1 MQVAFLDLTRRDQEM
16 GSEFRSAID
25 AVLKSGQF
33 ISGPVVEGFEQAFA
47 DYIGVRHC
55 IATSNG
61 LDALRLILQ
70 AIGIGPGDEVLVPAQ
85 TFVATWLAV
94 SQLGGIPVAV
104 DVTSAGLLDPTQ
116 IAQRVSRRTRA
127 IIPVHLYGAPCD
139 MDLIHD
145 VLLGSGITVIEDAA
159 QAHGALYKGRKVGGL
174 GTAAAFSFYPTKNLG
189 ALGDA
194 GAITTDDDEL
204 AAVLR
209 SLRSYGLGHHKYDH
223 VRGGWNCRMDPIQ
236 AAVLQAQLNRL
247 DEWNLRRQ
255 EFAEIYDAALK
266 EILPSA
272 LHRVASLSSPG
283 SSHVNHLYVVAGAD
297 REQIRQGLA
306 TLGIQTDV
314 HYPSA
319 PYRLPMFLTSGTES
333 LEFVPM
339 PEADRLA
346 AHCVS
351 LPLNPWM
358 RTEEVEAVVRAVLL
372 TAPS

>member
-1 MQVAFLDLTRRDQEM
+1 MEVAFFDLTRRDQEM

-33 ISGPVVEGFEQAFA
+33 IAGPAVEDFEYAFA

-70 AIGIGPGDEVLVPAQ
+70 GIGIGPGDEVLVPAQ

-94 SQLGGIPVAV
+94 SQLGGVPVAV

-116 IAQRVSRRTRA
+116 IAQRVSNRTRA
-127 IIPVHLYGAPCD
+127 VIPVHLYGSPCD

-145 VLLGSGITVIEDAA
+145 VLHGSGIAVIEDAA
-159 QAHGALYKGRKVGGL
+159 QAHGALYKGRSVGGL

-209 SLRSYGLGHHKYDH
+209 SLRSYGAGQDKYDH

-236 AAVLQAQLNRL
+236 AAVLQTQLKRL
-247 DEWNLRRQ
+247 DEWNMRRQ
-255 EFAEIYDAALK
+255 EFAQVYDAALI
-266 EILPSA
+266 EIAPTA
-272 LHRVASLSSPG
+272 LHRVTSVSAPG
-283 SSHVNHLYVVAGAD
+283 SIPVNHLYVVAGAERD
-297 REQIRQGLA
+297 QFRQGLA

-319 PYRLPMFLTSGTES
+319 PYRLPIFSNRGSES
-333 LEFVPM
+333 PKLVRM
-339 PEADRLA
+339 PEADKLA
-346 AHCVS
+346 AQCVS
-351 LPLNPWM
+351 LPLHPWM
-358 RTEEVEAVVRAVLL
+358 RAEEVEAVAQAVVL
-372 TAPS
+372 TA